1 MARQFPTPT
10 LPLSRLQHDV
20 SSTPSAA
27 AEGEVRA
34 SNVPLAMTALA
45 LGALSAG
52 FAAAINVVH
61 YRSWPN
67 VGQVDFAA
75 FQHSSARHTVP
86 AALAIGLPS
95 MVWAIRLARRG
106 LHGVDRRQLLAAA
119 ALSALPWLA
128 TPIYF
133 VPLQQ
138 RLRDAGPT
146 SGLVS
151 ELVWTDL
158 GLRVVPPV
166 IQTLLLA
173 MALRRHHRSTMGNS
187 RRES

>member
-1 MARQFPTPT
+1 MARQSPTPT
-10 LPLSRLQHDV
+10 PTSTRLQHDA
-20 SSTPSAA
+20 SSALRTAA
-27 AEGEVRA
+27 DGEVRA
-34 SNVPLAMTALA
+34 SNVPLAMTALVLA
-45 LGALSAG
+45 ALSAG

-75 FQHSSARHTVP
+75 FQSSSARHTVP
-86 AALAIGLPS
+86 AAVAVGLPS

-106 LHGVDRRQLLAAA
+106 LRGVDRRQLLAAA
-119 ALSALPWLA
+119 ALSVLPWLA

-138 RLRDAGPT
+138 RLHDAGPT
-146 SGLVS
+146 SGLVR
-151 ELVWTDL
+151 ELVWADL
-158 GLRVVPPV
+158 VLRVVPPM

-173 MALRRHHRSTMGNS
+173 MALRRHRRSTMGNGGG
-187 RRES
+187 EG